1 MNQDTICALATA
13 DGVGAIGII
22 RISGQDALAVVNRI
36 FEGKNLEKVPTHTV
50 HYGFI
55 KDKEEIIDEVMV
67 SVFHAPRTFTAENS
81 AEISFHGSPHI
92 AKKILE
98 ALLKN
103 GARTAKAGEFTMRAF
118 MNGRIDLSQAES
130 IADLIASENEAS
142 RKAALEQLKGGISK
156 EIAVLRGDL
165 LNFTSL
171 IELELD
177 FAEED
182 VEFADRSALMGL
194 IANLKTKLGS
204 LIDSFQYGNAVK
216 NGINVAIIGKP
227 NAGKSTLLNALLKE
241 ERAIVSDIA
250 GTTRDAI
257 DTRYNR
263 FGFEFNLVDTAG
275 IRRKSKVKE
284 DLEFYSVMRSIRAI
298 EHSDVCILMLD
309 ATRGFES
316 QDANIFWLAQRNRKG
331 IVILVNKWDLVEKE
345 NNTAKAYEAAIRKEI
360 EPFTDV
366 PIIFVSALN
375 KQRIYKAIETAVE
388 VYNNRTKRIPTR
400 QLNEVML
407 PIIENYPPP
416 AIKGKYV
423 KIKFCTQLPTPMP
436 QFAFFA
442 NLPQYVK
449 DPYRR
454 FIENKL
460 RENFDFK
467 GVPIDVYFRQK

>member
-1 MNQDTICALATA
+1 MSAIVAIVGRPNVGKSTFFNRLIKRREAIVDAVSGVTRDRHYGKTDWNGVEFSVIDTGGYLAGGDDTFQKEIDKQVNLAIDEADAIIFMVNVEDGLTGMDESVAALLRKSKKP
-13 DGVGAIGII
+13 VFV
-22 RISGQDALAVVNRI
+22 VVNKVDSNNRRDDAHEFYALG
-36 FEGKNLEKVPTHTV
+36 FEHL
-50 HYGFI
+50 F
-55 KDKEEIIDEVMV
+55 
-67 SVFHAPRTFTAENS
+67 S
-81 AEISFHGSPHI
+81 ISSINGS
-92 AKKILE
+92 
-98 ALLKN
+98 
-103 GARTAKAGEFTMRAF
+103 GT
-118 MNGRIDLSQAES
+118 
-130 IADLIASENEAS
+130 
-142 RKAALEQLKGGISK
+142 
-156 EIAVLRGDL
+156 GDL
-165 LNFTSL
+165 LDELVKSL
-171 IELELD
+171 PEREQKEEENLPR
-177 FAEED
+177 FA
-182 VEFADRSALMGL
+182 VVGR
-194 IANLKTKLGS
+194 
-204 LIDSFQYGNAVK
+204 
-216 NGINVAIIGKP
+216 P
-227 NAGKSTLLNALLKE
+227 NAGKSSFINALIGE
-241 ERAIVSDIA
+241 DRYIVTDIA

-407 PIIENYPPP
+407 PIIEN
-416 AIKGKYV
+416 
-423 KIKFCTQLPTPMP
+423 
-436 QFAFFA
+436 
-442 NLPQYVK
+442 
-449 DPYRR
+449 
-454 FIENKL
+454 
-460 RENFDFK
+460 
-467 GVPIDVYFRQK
+467 

>member
-1 MNQDTICALATA
+1 MSAIVAIVGRPNVGKSTFFNRLIKRREAIVDAVSGVTRDRHYGKTDWNGVSFSVIDTGGYLAGGDDSFEKEINKQVALAIDEA
-13 DGVGAIGII
+13 DAIIFMVNVEEGLTGMDESVAELLRKCRKPILVAVNKVDSNN
-22 RISGQDALAVVNRI
+22 RRNDMHEFYALGFEHLYALSSVNGSGTGELLDDLVALLPVKEQQEENTLPRFAVV
-36 FEGKNLEKVPTHTV
+36 
-50 HYGFI
+50 
-55 KDKEEIIDEVMV
+55 
-67 SVFHAPRTFTAENS
+67 
-81 AEISFHGSPHI
+81 
-92 AKKILE
+92 
-98 ALLKN
+98 
-103 GARTAKAGEFTMRAF
+103 
-118 MNGRIDLSQAES
+118 GR
-130 IADLIASENEAS
+130 
-142 RKAALEQLKGGISK
+142 
-156 EIAVLRGDL
+156 
-165 LNFTSL
+165 
-171 IELELD
+171 
-177 FAEED
+177 
-182 VEFADRSALMGL
+182 
-194 IANLKTKLGS
+194 
-204 LIDSFQYGNAVK
+204 
-216 NGINVAIIGKP
+216 P
-227 NAGKSTLLNALLKE
+227 NAGKSSFINALIGE
-241 ERAIVSDIA
+241 DRYIVTDIA

-257 DTRYNR
+257 DTKYNR

-275 IRRKSKVKE
+275 IRRKAKVKE

-345 NNTAKAYEAAIRKEI
+345 NNTAKEYEAVIRKEI

-366 PIIFVSALN
+366 PILFVSALN
-375 KQRIYKAIETAVE
+375 KQRIYKAIETAVA

-400 QLNEVML
+400 KLNEVML

-416 AIKGKYV
+416 AIKGKYI

-460 RENFDFK
+460 RENFDFN

>member
-1 MNQDTICALATA
+1 MSAIVAIVGRPNVGKSTFFNRLIKRREAIVDAVSGVTRDRHYGKTDWNGVEFSVIDTGGYLAGGDDTFQKEIDKQVNLAIDEADAIIFMVNVEDGLTGMDESVAALLRKSKKP
-13 DGVGAIGII
+13 VFV
-22 RISGQDALAVVNRI
+22 VVNKVDSNNRRDDAHEFYALG
-36 FEGKNLEKVPTHTV
+36 FEHL
-50 HYGFI
+50 F
-55 KDKEEIIDEVMV
+55 
-67 SVFHAPRTFTAENS
+67 S
-81 AEISFHGSPHI
+81 ISSINGS
-92 AKKILE
+92 
-98 ALLKN
+98 
-103 GARTAKAGEFTMRAF
+103 GT
-118 MNGRIDLSQAES
+118 
-130 IADLIASENEAS
+130 
-142 RKAALEQLKGGISK
+142 
-156 EIAVLRGDL
+156 GDL
-165 LNFTSL
+165 LDELVKSL
-171 IELELD
+171 PEKEQKQEENLPR
-177 FAEED
+177 FA
-182 VEFADRSALMGL
+182 VVGR
-194 IANLKTKLGS
+194 
-204 LIDSFQYGNAVK
+204 
-216 NGINVAIIGKP
+216 P
-227 NAGKSTLLNALLKE
+227 NAGKSSFINALIGE
-241 ERAIVSDIA
+241 DRYIVTDIA

-316 QDANIFWLAQRNRKG
+316 QDANIFWLAQRNHKG

>member
-1 MNQDTICALATA
+1 MSAIVAVVGRPNVGKSTFFNRLIKRREAIVDAVSGVTRDRHYGKTDWNGVSFSVIDTGGYLAGGDDSFEKEINKQVALAIDEA
-13 DGVGAIGII
+13 DAIIFMVNVEEGLTGMDEAVAEMLRKCHKPILVAVNKVDSNN
-22 RISGQDALAVVNRI
+22 RRNDMHEFYALGFEHLYALSSVNGSGTGELLDDLVALLPVKEPQEENTLPRFAVV
-36 FEGKNLEKVPTHTV
+36 
-50 HYGFI
+50 
-55 KDKEEIIDEVMV
+55 
-67 SVFHAPRTFTAENS
+67 
-81 AEISFHGSPHI
+81 
-92 AKKILE
+92 
-98 ALLKN
+98 
-103 GARTAKAGEFTMRAF
+103 
-118 MNGRIDLSQAES
+118 GR
-130 IADLIASENEAS
+130 
-142 RKAALEQLKGGISK
+142 
-156 EIAVLRGDL
+156 
-165 LNFTSL
+165 
-171 IELELD
+171 
-177 FAEED
+177 
-182 VEFADRSALMGL
+182 
-194 IANLKTKLGS
+194 
-204 LIDSFQYGNAVK
+204 
-216 NGINVAIIGKP
+216 P
-227 NAGKSTLLNALLKE
+227 NAGKSSFINALIGE
-241 ERAIVSDIA
+241 DRYIVTNIA

-257 DTRYNR
+257 DTKYNR

-345 NNTAKAYEAAIRKEI
+345 NNTAKEYEAVIRKEI

-366 PIIFVSALN
+366 PILFVSALN
-375 KQRIYKAIETAVE
+375 KQRIYKAIETAVA

-400 QLNEVML
+400 KLNEVML

-416 AIKGKYV
+416 AIKGKYI

-460 RENFDFK
+460 RENFDFN